1 MDINV
6 FRGISTLM
14 ALAAFVGVWVW
25 AWSSRRKA
33 AFDEV
38 ANQLFDAEEERI
50 HERSL
55 QKLINEETSK

>member
-14 ALAAFVGVWVW
+14 ALAAFVGVWIW

-33 AFDEV
+33 AFEEV

-50 HERSL
+50 HQRSL
-55 QKLINEETSK
+55 HTLINEETEK